1 MNIVDSCGWLEYFAD
16 GKNAHIFA
24 PIIENTTELLVPVIS
39 IYEVFKRVL
48 QQRDESAALQT
59 IALMQQGQIIPLSVE
74 TSLLAAKLSVDYRL
88 PMADSLI
95 LATARQHHARL
106 WTQDVDFAH
115 ISDVQFFPKPPLNS

>member
-48 QQRDESAALQT
+48 QQRDESAALQA

-74 TSLLAAKLSVDYRL
+74 TSL
-88 PMADSLI
+88 
-95 LATARQHHARL
+95 
-106 WTQDVDFAH
+106 FAFGQCQQRMRVVCKYT
-115 ISDVQFFPKPPLNS
+115 IDALNTECYC

>member
-59 IALMQQGQIIPLSVE
+59 IASEVP
-74 TSLLAAKLSVDYRL
+74 DN
-88 PMADSLI
+88 ADSEHKPYQLDRCHA
-95 LATARQHHARL
+95 LASNSET
-106 WTQDVDFAH
+106 
-115 ISDVQFFPKPPLNS
+115 VQRYYPRWYRNQSPG